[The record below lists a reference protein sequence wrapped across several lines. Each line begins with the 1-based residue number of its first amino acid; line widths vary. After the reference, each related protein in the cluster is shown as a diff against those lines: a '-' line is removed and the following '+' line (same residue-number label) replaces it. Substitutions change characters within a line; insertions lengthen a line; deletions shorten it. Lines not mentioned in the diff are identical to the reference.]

1 MAEELPDE
9 APEAD
14 ALEQRQEA
22 YETGGDADD
31 IPGADGL
38 EVPEADALEQARTVT
53 DDEPDPR
60 T

>member
-22 YETGGDADD
+22 YETVGDADA